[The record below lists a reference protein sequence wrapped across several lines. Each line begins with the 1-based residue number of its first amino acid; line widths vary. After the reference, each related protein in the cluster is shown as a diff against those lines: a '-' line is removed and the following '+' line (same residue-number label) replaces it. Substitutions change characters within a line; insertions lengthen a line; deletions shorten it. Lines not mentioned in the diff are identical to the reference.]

1 MQELKHCHC
10 YAFTYCLPSINSRF
24 ALTFLM
30 IPGGVDVLG
39 TLSEKLKQL
48 TNEAKDHHS
57 SFSDLTK
64 LYKEDK
70 INEKDFFS
78 KVLDYVVTSSAL
90 TFLMIRVILELKS
103 ALEKGTTIK
112 DVTGGA
118 TSTSSAPQMGGFG
131 IGGFISSGGIV
142 GKEQTMPTLR
152 NEDVS
157 LPSATTTSKTCKE
170 CGTVL
175 PIKARFCSKCGKTQ
189 ENT

>member
-10 YAFTYCLPSINSRF
+10 YTYTHCLPTINSRL

-90 TFLMIRVILELKS
+90 TFLMVRVILELKS

-131 IGGFISSGGIV
+131 IGSFISSGGIA

-157 LPSATTTSKTCKE
+157 LSSTTTPSKTCKE

>member
-10 YAFTYCLPSINSRF
+10 YTYAYCLSSISSRF
-24 ALTFLM
+24 ALLFSM
-30 IPGGVDVLG
+30 MPFGVDVLG

-57 SFSDLTK
+57 SFTDLTK

-90 TFLMIRVILELKS
+90 TFLMIRVILELKT

-118 TSTSSAPQMGGFG
+118 SSSSASQMGGFA
-131 IGGFISSGGIV
+131 I
-142 GKEQTMPTLR
+142 
-152 NEDVS
+152 
-157 LPSATTTSKTCKE
+157 
-170 CGTVL
+170 
-175 PIKARFCSKCGKTQ
+175 
-189 ENT
+189 